1 MNCRGGEEFVL
12 YSCSRCCW
20 EHILIRVDV
29 ACRLLLIFVCCW
41 VPSLKATTK
50 GKGKGRCE
58 SHPSGSCSPGE
69 PTLTTVTGV
78 AGFKAARITAWKQW
92 CEDNQ
97 GKQLTTGE
105 NNCPGS
111 SGKHFC
117 GSLGEM
123 VQSCKWKAGYRMAA
137 RRPLALHRLRH
148 LQHCHNKDRM
158 GPTTL
163 RVLSRTLLRQSEMW
177 RSSQCWKCHHSL
189 GLRRLPENP
198 N

>member
-1 MNCRGGEEFVL
+1 MLLGAHFDQGG
-12 YSCSRCCW
+12 CCMRAAVN
-20 EHILIRVDV
+20 LCV
-29 ACRLLLIFVCCW
+29 W

-50 GKGKGRCE
+50 GKGKGRYE
-58 SHPSGSCSPGE
+58 SHPSGSCSPWE

-78 AGFKAARITAWKQW
+78 AGFKATRKTAWKQQ

-117 GSLGEM
+117 GSLGET

-137 RRPLALHRLRH
+137 RRASALHGLRH
-148 LQHCHNKDRM
+148 LQHCHNKDSWHPRM

-177 RSSQCWKCHHSL
+177 RSSQSWKCHHSL
-189 GLRRLPENP
+189 ALRRLPENP